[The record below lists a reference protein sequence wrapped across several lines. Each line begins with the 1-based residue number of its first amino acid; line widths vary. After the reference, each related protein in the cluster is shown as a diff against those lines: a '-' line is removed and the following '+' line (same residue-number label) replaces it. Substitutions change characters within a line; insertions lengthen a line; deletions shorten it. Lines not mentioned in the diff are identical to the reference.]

1 MPSPPDSAGSTPATP
16 ARLLLDFSSSCETID
31 SPSKS
36 LSLFSGCPL
45 PSLQPMSAENIRI
58 LLIEDDPADADLV
71 RETFSRHPDR
81 RFHLE
86 CVDRLSLGLA
96 YLASSPVDLVL
107 LDLNLPDSPGL
118 GTFERLHQRAP
129 LVPIIILTGIQ
140 DEALAASTIQQ
151 GAQDYLVKGQVECN
165 ALVRSVSNA
174 IERARLQA
182 VLRNLSLRDEL
193 TGLHNR
199 RGFRAL
205 VEQELRHS
213 TRDHTSYL
221 LLFADVDGLKLINDS
236 FGHAEGD
243 RALLDTAA
251 VLKHSFRDSDVL
263 ARLGGDEFT
272 AFAVGVSDHSGTPM
286 LPRLRDSLDALNR
299 QPGRRFSLS
308 LSLGVA
314 QYESD
319 SFNSVDQ
326 LLATADQALYR
337 QKRRNHAEPFA
348 HSRQHAVVARSPALR
363 REERR

>member
-1 MPSPPDSAGSTPATP
+1 M
-16 ARLLLDFSSSCETID
+16 
-31 SPSKS
+31 
-36 LSLFSGCPL
+36 
-45 PSLQPMSAENIRI
+45 
-58 LLIEDDPADADLV
+58 
-71 RETFSRHPDR
+71 
-81 RFHLE
+81 
-86 CVDRLSLGLA
+86 
-96 YLASSPVDLVL
+96 DLVL

-118 GTFERLHQRAP
+118 GTFERLHQHAP

-182 VLRNLSLRDEL
+182 ELRNLSLRDEL

-213 TRDHTSYL
+213 SRDHTSYL

-243 RALLDTAA
+243 RALVETAA
-251 VLKHSFRDSDVL
+251 VLRQSFRDSDIL

-272 AFAVGVSDHSGTPM
+272 AFAMGVSDHSGAPM
-286 LPRLRDSLDALNR
+286 LPRLRDSLDELNR
-299 QPGRRFSLS
+299 LPGRRFPLS

-314 QYESD
+314 QYDSD
-319 SFNSVDQ
+319 SFVSVDQ
-326 LLATADQALYR
+326 LLAAADQALYR
-337 QKRRNHAEPFA
+337 QKRRNHAKPSA
-348 HSRQHAVVARSPALR
+348 DSRQHAVVARSPIPR
-363 REERR
+363 REGPR

>member
-1 MPSPPDSAGSTPATP
+1 
-16 ARLLLDFSSSCETID
+16 
-31 SPSKS
+31 
-36 LSLFSGCPL
+36 
-45 PSLQPMSAENIRI
+45 MSVEIIRI

-71 RETFSRHPDR
+71 REMFARHPDR
-81 RFHLE
+81 RFQLDW
-86 CVDRLSLGLA
+86 VTRVSLGLER
-96 YLASSPVDLVL
+96 LASGTVDLVL
-107 LDLNLPDSPGL
+107 LDMNLPDSRGL
-118 GTFERLHQRAP
+118 ETFQTVHQQAS
-129 LVPIIILTGIQ
+129 LVPIIVLSGDL
-140 DEALAASTIQQ
+140 DETLAASTIQQ

-165 ALVRSVSNA
+165 ALVRTVSNA

-243 RALLDTAA
+243 RALIETAA
-251 VLKHSFRDSDVL
+251 VLRHSFRDSDIL

-272 AFAVGVSDHSGTPM
+272 AFALGVSDGSGAPM
-286 LPRLRDSLDALNR
+286 LPRLRDSLDELNR
-299 QPGRRFSLS
+299 LPGRRFSLS

-326 LLATADQALYR
+326 LLATADVALYQ
-337 QKRRNHAEPFA
+337 QKRRNHAASSSPSPQPADF
-348 HSRQHAVVARSPALR
+348 SRSLVARREGR
-363 REERR
+363 R